1 MWSGHQREHMYVYS
15 YLGHMVKVGFYVVN
29 DCMLLYN
36 AQSENT
42 AQLSMD
48 ITEVS

>member
-1 MWSGHQREHMYVYS
+1 
-15 YLGHMVKVGFYVVN
+15 MVKVGFYVVN

-42 AQLSMD
+42 AQLSID
-48 ITEVS
+48 INEVS